1 MSPHSYPAG
10 SHITL
15 RLTDET
21 SLSLQVN
28 KAFLPFTKS
37 QVYLVSPSEPK
48 VHNLPSQLIL
58 KIFDPQ
64 TVDDRFPPPQ
74 TTLPAHPWSLDAETA
89 AAQYRE
95 EVALGKRPDDF
106 TDLLYEKEEAEP
118 YLLEEHFYRFL
129 KESYESEVGAL
140 GRLKGFQGKVVPKVY
155 GTGSVIPPPNTR
167 AIQPL
172 GVLLEYIPGTP
183 LSDLKPGGGVN
194 VPFEIVRPLIDAVKK
209 FKEIGVFHSDINP
222 HNVLVSPVLEA
233 PERVVLIDF
242 GCAGVREEGC
252 GDEDWE
258 MSCVFFGDERM
269 LKRVLKEAG
278 ISDSESPNSMSD
290 LLLCMRRFQVL

>member
-1 MSPHSYPAG
+1 MSPSVTPHSYPAG

-15 RLTDET
+15 RLTDGA

-28 KAFLPFTKS
+28 KPFLPFTKA
-37 QVYLVSPSEPK
+37 QVYLVSPSEPI
-48 VHNLPSQLIL
+48 HNLPSQIIL

-64 TVDDRFPPPQ
+64 TVDDRFPPPKS
-74 TTLPAHPWSLDAETA
+74 TLPAHPWTLDAESA

-95 EVALGKRPDDF
+95 DVAQGKRPDDF
-106 TDLLYEKEEAEP
+106 TVDLLYEEEEAEP
-118 YLLEEHFYRFL
+118 YLWEERFYRLL
-129 KESYESEVGAL
+129 KESYESEVDAL
-140 GRLKGFQGKVVPKVY
+140 GRLESFQGTVVPKVFV
-155 GTGSVIPPPNTR
+155 TGSVIPPPNTR

-172 GVLLEYIPGTP
+172 GILIEYIPGIP
-183 LSDLKPGGGVN
+183 LSDLEPGSGVN
-194 VPFEIVRPLIDAVKK
+194 IPFEVMRPLLDAVKK
-209 FKEIGVFHSDINP
+209 FKDIGVFHSDINS

-258 MSCVFFGDERM
+258 MNCEFFGDERS
-269 LKRVLKEAG
+269 LRKVLEKTG
-278 ISDSESPNSMSD
+278 ISVSD
-290 LLLCMRRFQVL
+290 YVKPATHAQI